1 MNKFLTR
8 TLTGAVFVA
17 LMVFSILWSQT
28 LLVNVFLVFTCIGL
42 YEYRTILWENG
53 IRLSVLFYV
62 VALLVYFL
70 LSFEVKGIPFQL
82 VLPLSFCFALLLLV
96 AALFQKEEAVAFRD
110 VAYSLTG
117 ILWIAVPFALL
128 NFFPLIGRNAVGG
141 PHQPAVGQWILL
153 ACFVTVWA
161 NDTFAYCV
169 GSLIG
174 RHKFFERISPK
185 KTWEGTLGGAVLTL
199 VLACLYTRLFAQVP
213 LNAAQ
218 WMGLALIV
226 VVMGSLGDLVES
238 FFKRRMNVK
247 DSGNILPGHGGIL
260 DRFDS
265 ALMSL
270 PFVLLYLQLVL

>member
-1 MNKFLTR
+1 MKKFLTR
-8 TLTGAVFVA
+8 TLTGAVYVA
-17 LMVFSILWSQT
+17 LMVFSILWSQS
-28 LLVNVFLVFTCIGL
+28 LLVNVLLVFTCIGL
-42 YEYRTILWENG
+42 YEYRTILWENNV
-53 IRLSVLFYV
+53 RLSAFFYV

-82 VLPLSFCFALLLLV
+82 VLLLSFCFSMLLLI
-96 AALFQKEEAVAFRD
+96 AALFRKEEAAAFREA
-110 VAYSLTG
+110 AYSFTG
-117 ILWIAVPFALL
+117 ILWIVVPFALM
-128 NFFPLIGRNAVGG
+128 NFFPLIGRNAVSA
-141 PHQPAVGQWILL
+141 PHQPSVGQWILL
-153 ACFVTVWA
+153 ACFITVWA

-174 RHKFFERISPK
+174 RYKFFERISPK
-185 KTWEGTLGGAVLTL
+185 KTWEGTLGGG
-199 VLACLYTRLFAQVP
+199 VLALLLSCVYTQLFVQVP
-213 LNAAQ
+213 LSAVQ
-218 WMGLALIV
+218 WMGLSLVIV
-226 VVMGSLGDLVES
+226 VFGTLGDLVES

>member
-1 MNKFLTR
+1 MILGVLVSILFTE
-8 TLTGAVFVA
+8 LTGLSAGLILPAYFV
-17 LMVFSILWSQT
+17 LCLSSPWRIVYT
-28 LLVNVFLVFTCIGL
+28 LLIALVSAGL
-42 YEYRTILWENG
+42 M
-53 IRLSVLFYV
+53 RLAARWVVLFGRRRLAMV
-62 VALLVYFL
+62 LL
-70 LSFEVKGIPFQL
+70 
-82 VLPLSFCFALLLLV
+82 LSFCFMLLFLI
-96 AALFQKEEAVAFRD
+96 AALFQKEEATAFRD
-110 VAYSLTG
+110 AAYSFTG
-117 ILWIAVPFALL
+117 VLWIAVPFSLL
-128 NFFPLIGRNAVGG
+128 NFFPLIGHNAVSG
-141 PHQPAVGQWILL
+141 PHQPSVGQWILL
-153 ACFVTVWA
+153 AYFITVWA

-199 VLACLYTRLFAQVP
+199 VLACLYTRLFARVP
-213 LNAAQ
+213 LSAQQ

-226 VVMGSLGDLVES
+226 VVLGSLGDLVES